1 MLKKDLRTH
10 FLELRKNTSDV
21 VIDEASLK
29 VANNLL
35 ALDVWDFTYYH
46 IFLHSTL
53 KKEVD
58 TRPVITLLQG
68 RDKEVI
74 VPKIAPK
81 NKLEHFLLTDNT
93 SLKPNSWG
101 IPEPQNG
108 IEVNPLKIEV
118 VFVPL
123 LAFDQAGNRVGYGGG
138 YYDKFLAECGENTR
152 KIGLS
157 LFDAVDKITDTNAQD
172 IRLDY
177 CVTPEKVYSF

>member
-10 FLELRKNTSDV
+10 FLELRKNTSDD

-29 VANNLL
+29 VANMILGL
-35 ALDVWDFTYYH
+35 AVWDYTYYH
-46 IFLHSTL
+46 IFLHSAL
-53 KKEVD
+53 KKEID
-58 TRPVITLLQG
+58 TRPIITLLQG
-68 RDKEVI
+68 KDKEVV

-81 NKLEHFLLTDNT
+81 KRLEHFLLTDNT

-108 IEVNPLKIEV
+108 LQVHPSKIEV

-138 YYDKFLAECGENTR
+138 YYDKFLAECGKDTR

-157 LFDAVDKITDTNAQD
+157 LFDAVSEITDTDAHD
-172 IRLDY
+172 IALDY